1 MLCDELYEQILP
13 AVMKNREILANNELM
28 VKVRYFL
35 IFLILPWFS
44 VVASDSTPALKNQ
57 LKDYCQAYIY
67 AVVESYGKDLIP
79 DQTVHVE
86 TVSQGLFLRAYAW
99 FGNIF
104 QPFDSTVD
112 SVYECKFQLNI
123 KEKKHLGSLQLLL
136 IENKDF
142 AEYTKWD
149 DTQIIDIGEVS
160 DSEDKY
166 YIVVKYLKIEDEYMH
181 VNNNLNKFFLST
193 QQ

>member
-1 MLCDELYEQILP
+1 MLSDELYEQMLP
-13 AVMKNREILANNELM
+13 AVMKNREILANNKLM

-44 VVASDSTPALKNQ
+44 VVACDSTPALKNQ
-57 LKDYCQAYIY
+57 LEDYCQAYIY

-166 YIVVKYLKIEDEYMH
+166 YIVVKYLKIDDKYMH